1 MKFQLF
7 TQGSSLFVPV
17 SLKKLFFTGIG
28 LLVLFFIVRFP
39 LEAQSNPENVLAL
52 GQYAS
57 FQPEGDIRRFVGETL
72 YFDISFLWFNNAAS
86 AQVGFYEKNGSYYAT
101 LDAQTK
107 GFVGFFTAYRHH
119 IYQTNF
125 EIIEGGKRVRAK
137 KFMRKIIE
145 GGNVERADH
154 FFDYQTR
161 EHQWWQYKN
170 GDLEES
176 GKEQIPPETN
186 YDDVLTAFY
195 NFRNGAYGPIRKGEK
210 FTIKTIP
217 EKGQDE
223 IAIHVREIAEENN
236 ARIEEERQPG
246 NDFLIDIVVPKSIFK
261 TESGK
266 IRLWA
271 SSHYIPLESTIKDY
285 IFLGDLHAVFKKR
298 VDQRSEI
305 TRKIPASTSFSP
317 TQQ

>member
-1 MKFQLF
+1 MFQLF
-7 TQGSSLFVPV
+7 TKESSLFGPV
-17 SLKKLFFTGIG
+17 SIKRIFFKGIG
-28 LLVLFFIVRFP
+28 LFVLMVIVRFP
-39 LEAQSNPENVLAL
+39 LEAQSNPKDFITS
-52 GQYAS
+52 GHFAS

-72 YFDISFLWFNNAAS
+72 YFDISFLWFKNAAS
-86 AQVGFYEKNGSYYAT
+86 ASVGFYEKNGSYYAT
-101 LDAQTK
+101 LDAKTK

-137 KFMRKIIE
+137 KFMRKVIE

-154 FFDYQTR
+154 FFDYQAR
-161 EHQWWQYKN
+161 EHQWSEYN
-170 GDLEES
+170 NENLVES
-176 GKEQIPPETN
+176 EKEDIPPGTSF
-186 YDDVLTAFY
+186 DDVLTAFY

-210 FTIKTIP
+210 YTIKTIP

-223 IAIHVREIAEENN
+223 ITIHVREMAEENN
-236 ARIEEERQPG
+236 ARKEEARQPG
-246 NDFLIDIVVPKSIFK
+246 NDLLIDIVVPKSIFK

-285 IFLGDLHAVFKKR
+285 IFLGDLHAVFNRR

-305 TRKIPASTSFSP
+305 TRKNPASSFSP
-317 TQQ
+317 TLHTP